1 MKVVITGA
9 AGFIGSHLHNEL
21 LAEGLDVIG
30 LDNYNDY
37 YDPSLKH
44 ARVNHFDLP
53 VENID
58 MKDFDALD
66 RFFNVYKPD
75 IVIHLGA
82 RAGVRDSFGK
92 ETLYHRDN
100 IDATQNLIEC
110 CKMYHTGKVVYAS
123 TSSVYG
129 GTPISKDGW
138 REDDIAGKNQGKQR
152 NAYAYTKYVNEIQ
165 WEISGLNVVGLRF
178 FTVYGPWGRPD
189 MALFNFTR
197 DIIEGNEIQ
206 AFNYGDMKR
215 DFTYI
220 ADIIQGI
227 KLALLGDIKSGE
239 IFNIGRGKQVDLMK
253 FIDIIGKECGREPI
267 VKLAPRHPADTL
279 ETWSNTEKLQELG
292 YKPTTNIEVG
302 VQAFVD
308 WYKYFYKVN

>member
-1 MKVVITGA
+1 
-9 AGFIGSHLHNEL
+9 
-21 LAEGLDVIG
+21 
-30 LDNYNDY
+30 
-37 YDPSLKH
+37 
-44 ARVNHFDLP
+44 
-53 VENID
+53 
-58 MKDFDALD
+58 
-66 RFFNVYKPD
+66 
-75 IVIHLGA
+75 
-82 RAGVRDSFGK
+82 
-92 ETLYHRDN
+92 
-100 IDATQNLIEC
+100 
-110 CKMYHTGKVVYAS
+110 
-123 TSSVYG
+123 
-129 GTPISKDGW
+129 
-138 REDDIAGKNQGKQR
+138 
-152 NAYAYTKYVNEIQ
+152 
-165 WEISGLNVVGLRF
+165 
-178 FTVYGPWGRPD
+178 

-302 VQAFVD
+302 GTSVC
-308 WYKYFYKVN
+308 